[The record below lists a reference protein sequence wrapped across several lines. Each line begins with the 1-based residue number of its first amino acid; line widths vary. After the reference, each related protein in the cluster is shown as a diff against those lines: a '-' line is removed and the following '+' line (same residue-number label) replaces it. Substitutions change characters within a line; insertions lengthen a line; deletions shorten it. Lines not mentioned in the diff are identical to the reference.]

1 MKDQRA
7 SPEEIA
13 LLKAYTLDALSIL
26 QHCLEL
32 SGDCPA
38 FYRVAALQ
46 MRLLLCDTT
55 RRHGQVVSI
64 ATLPRL
70 LPDLRLP
77 AMDAAGRPDERILF
91 PLSEWL
97 NTPISAASA
106 PVTPRQL
113 IRCVCDQDG
122 GAHVDLKPQANLRY
136 LPSEETALW
145 IYRLAQIL
153 LDAVLPLLRG
163 GPESGDG

>member
-1 MKDQRA
+1 MRA

-13 LLKAYTLDALSIL
+13 LLRAYTLDALSIL
-26 QHCLEL
+26 QRCLEL

-77 AMDAAGRPDERILF
+77 AMDAAGRPDERIRL

-97 NTPISAASA
+97 NEPLPATSA

-122 GAHVDLKPQANLRY
+122 GAHVDLKPQANLRD
-136 LPSEETALW
+136 LPAEETALW
-145 IYRLAQIL
+145 INRLAQAL
-153 LDAVLPLLRG
+153 LDAVLPLLLG
-163 GPESGDG
+163 GPENGYG

>member
-1 MKDQRA
+1 MKDQHA

-77 AMDAAGRPDERILF
+77 AMDAAGRPDKRIRL

-97 NTPISAASA
+97 DTPLPTASA

-122 GAHVDLKPQANLRY
+122 GAHVDLKPVANLRE
-136 LPSEETALW
+136 LPAEETALW
-145 IYRLAQIL
+145 IYRLAQTL

-163 GPESGDG
+163 GPKSGDD